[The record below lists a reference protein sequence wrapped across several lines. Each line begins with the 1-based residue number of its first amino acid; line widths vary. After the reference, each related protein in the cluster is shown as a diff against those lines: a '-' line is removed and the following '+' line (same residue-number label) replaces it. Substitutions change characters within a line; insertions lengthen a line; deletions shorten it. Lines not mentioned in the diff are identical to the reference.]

1 MVDSILFDQNFSI
14 ISRILYEVIIPY
26 NKLNLSSL
34 CLGYSSSPSHSLT
47 RSVRQ
52 KPRRQCR
59 SVSPIS
65 VIVRTEAAFCLTC
78 PSVRPSV
85 GRPFFAPYRKR
96 KLPPLPCRHV
106 PARSSSYVCSE
117 CVKQSQQGERSR
129 ERERERSNRA
139 PPSTPPRQCVA
150 HEAASY
156 VLSNERNYRRLHFLR
171 STHIEKSLTRV
182 L

>member
-78 PSVRPSV
+78 PSVRRPSV
-85 GRPFFAPYRKR
+85 RRSTILCALSEKETAPSAM
-96 KLPPLPCRHV
+96 PPR
-106 PARSSSYVCSE
+106 ARSLLVLCVLRVCKAESTRRE
-117 CVKQSQQGERSR
+117 KQR
-129 ERERERSNRA
+129 EREREIKQSSALHSSSAVCRA
-139 PPSTPPRQCVA
+139 
-150 HEAASY
+150 
-156 VLSNERNYRRLHFLR
+156 
-171 STHIEKSLTRV
+171 
-182 L
+182 

>member
-129 ERERERSNRA
+129 ERERERDQTELR
-139 PPSTPPRQCVA
+139 PPLLLGSVSRMKRPLMFSVTSAIIGAFTSFAV
-150 HEAASY
+150 HTS
-156 VLSNERNYRRLHFLR
+156 RNL
-171 STHIEKSLTRV
+171 
-182 L
+182 